1 MRDLCDWH
9 GGVLIFDEVVTGFLA
24 ALGGAQARLGFT
36 PDLAVFATAL
46 GAEFPVRALA
56 GMRQVM
62 ELAGNGSVLH
72 GGTFNSNLVS
82 TSAAIAALDEL
93 SRDGGRCVRADGG
106 SGASCNEL
114 AKVRTSADRR
124 DVRYQLVERQL
135 ARAQVGHVRG
145 TGGPQRAFLVQVGP
159 SVAAV
164 STW

>member
-1 MRDLCDWH
+1 VR
-9 GGVLIFDEVVTGFLA
+9 LA
-24 ALGGAQARLGFT
+24 RWGPDIRRSRHWLPGDARGAQTRLGVT
-36 PDLAVFATAL
+36 PDLAVFATAR
-46 GAEFPVRALA
+46 GAEFSVPRPGRHAP
-56 GMRQVM
+56 GM
-62 ELAGNGSVLH
+62 ELAGNDSVLH
-72 GGTFNSNLVS
+72 GATFNSNLVS
-82 TSAAIAALDEL
+82 TSAAIDALDEL